1 MPDELVIR
9 HCAPTLA
16 SIKTANL
23 FFCEYETLEELYASI
38 RSLNRRLSDKG
49 LRLLPL
55 KCREGRAL
63 IYVYRPHRL
72 YQDLN
77 DNRANELLRACG
89 YECCGTNHCIVRLIE
104 RLRGSDAFPHEIGL
118 FLGYPPEDVEG
129 FIYRRSEAK
138 FTGHW
143 KVYGDV
149 ESAQRSFQRYR
160 RCTDSYLKQAA
171 KGLEIE
177 RLTVAV

>member
-1 MPDELVIR
+1 MSDHLVIR

-23 FFCEYETLEELYASI
+23 FSCEYETLEELYASI
-38 RSLNRRLSDKG
+38 RSLNRRLSGKG
-49 LRLLPL
+49 LRILPL
-55 KCREGRAL
+55 KCRDGRAL
-63 IYVYRPHRL
+63 IYVYRPNRL
-72 YQDLN
+72 DQDLN
-77 DNRANELLRACG
+77 NNRANELLRSCG
-89 YECCGTNHCIVRLIE
+89 YECCGTNRCIVRLIE
-104 RLRGSDAFPHEIGL
+104 RLRGSEAFPHEIGL

-138 FTGHW
+138 YTGYW

-160 RCTDSYLKQAA
+160 RCTDSYLKQAS

-177 RLTVAV
+177 RLTVAF